1 MDRRLVA
8 IRNWEPEKGNEGEG
22 GKSRMA
28 LGSGLAVDKQSFNVI
43 KRKGEESLR
52 LGVTE
57 GKPGVKVRRGIQ
69 KGEGKQIDVV
79 LL

>member
-1 MDRRLVA
+1 M
-8 IRNWEPEKGNEGEG
+8 
-22 GKSRMA
+22 S
-28 LGSGLAVDKQSFNVI
+28 LGSDLAVDKQSFNVI

-69 KGEGKQIDVV
+69 KGQGKQIDVV